1 MRRLAAAVLA
11 LSLLGGC
18 ATFPN
23 PINQDQLYDLKA
35 AYGIALTAS
44 VGYKRLCVKKVATVY
59 PSCRSVVP
67 ILQAADRKVQGA
79 LVAAKNFIAN
89 NPNVSSVSLV
99 SAVQQALADFEA
111 IEVKYGVK

>member
-1 MRRLAAAVLA
+1 MRRLAAAILA

-23 PINQDQLYDLKA
+23 PFNQNQLYDLKA

-44 VGYKRLCVKKVATVY
+44 VGYKRLCIKKASSVY
-59 PSCRSVVP
+59 PSCRTVVP
-67 ILQAADRKVQGA
+67 LLQAADRKVQGA
-79 LVAAKNFIAN
+79 LVVAKNFIDS

-99 SAVQQALADFEA
+99 SAAQQALADFEA